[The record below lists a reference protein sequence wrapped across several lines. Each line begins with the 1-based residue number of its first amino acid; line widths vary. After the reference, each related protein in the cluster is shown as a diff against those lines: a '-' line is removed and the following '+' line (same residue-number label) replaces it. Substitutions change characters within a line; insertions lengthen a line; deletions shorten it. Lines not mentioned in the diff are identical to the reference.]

1 MNLGDDAEDGWN
13 GAWVDRVAPAD
24 EAAPLPQLLARPA
37 VDAIVSCAADSAR
50 CHERV
55 TEARRQIGLA
65 PRIVPLIV
73 WRLDPTGPCGAH
85 SVMHQLGA
93 DGVLDAPRVPAHILT
108 MLELV

>member
-73 WRLDPTGPCGAH
+73 WRLDPTGPA
-85 SVMHQLGA
+85 
-93 DGVLDAPRVPAHILT
+93 APTPSCISWEPTACSTPRGFRHT
-108 MLELV
+108 F